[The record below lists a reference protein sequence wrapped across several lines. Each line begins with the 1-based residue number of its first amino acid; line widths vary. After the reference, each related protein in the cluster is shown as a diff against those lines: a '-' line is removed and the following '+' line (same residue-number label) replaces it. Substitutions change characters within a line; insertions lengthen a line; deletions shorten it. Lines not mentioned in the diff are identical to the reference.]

1 MKRIVSIMLMFIL
14 VLNFAG
20 CSKGKDSKVSK
31 NNSEKV
37 KYTDDQI
44 LFAAQGRIDMDDDY
58 YTVYSYNYKGELL
71 DSSDPSSAIDYYSA
85 NGLAPA
91 LDQNTGKVGFVDKD
105 GVFVIDPIYEDAAPF
120 SDDGIALAVKNIGED
135 NKYGYINSKG
145 EEIIPFIYDIATS
158 FYNFGYA
165 LVGTEKNYDEA
176 DEYGKFHTYLSYD
189 YVIDEKGKIVYEI
202 EDEMRIGSLTKDYLV
217 GMRNEKQTIL
227 DYSGKELLSLEWLD
241 MDIDENIEK
250 AEYIS
255 VKNDTIVKDTYKQI
269 NGVPYIVKS
278 EIFDGKKFVSP
289 QNDYEITSKHVA
301 TTINGIGF
309 GVTKNG
315 ETVIPFEYDSITEYG
330 EYFVAVKYNN
340 IDDYYDQV
348 FDIYDKEFNKTASD
362 LNYVFCDR
370 NETYGSDCQLPNGYF
385 QIVTE
390 YDSEMVYGI
399 VDYTGKFIVEPVFSK
414 GIKLWSYESRGRF
427 NNYY

>member
-44 LFAAQGRIDMDDDY
+44 LFAAQDRIDIEGDR

-71 DSSDPSSAIDYYSA
+71 DSSESSSAIGYYSA

-105 GVFVIDPIYEDAAPF
+105 GVFVIEPIYEDAASF
-120 SDDGIALAVKNIGED
+120 SNDGIALAVKSIGED

-145 EEIIPFIYDIATS
+145 EEVIPFIYDFANS
-158 FYNFGYA
+158 FYDFGYA
-165 LVGTEKNYDEA
+165 VVGTEKNYDDEE
-176 DEYGKFHTYLSYD
+176 DEYVHTYLSYGI
-189 YVIDEKGKIVYEI
+189 IDEKGKIVYEI
-202 EDEMRIGSLTKDYLV
+202 EDEMSIVSLTKDYLIV
-217 GMRNEKQTIL
+217 YKDKKEIIL
-227 DYSGKELLSLEWLD
+227 DYSGKELLSLELPVE
-241 MDIDENIEK
+241 DILYAEK
-250 AEYIS
+250 YEDIT
-255 VKNDTIVKDTYKQI
+255 VKNGTVVKNIHEQI

-399 VDYTGKFIVEPVFSK
+399 VDYTGKIIVEPVFSS